1 MPAIEE
7 IGIEPV
13 PHEQRTGT
21 WLDLFAINFAFAV
34 NPLYFVLGALA
45 VTEFGLPLW
54 WAVGAS
60 VLAVLLAFAIL
71 TPLAQVGADFGIPG
85 QVSLRAFLG
94 IWGARALSSGYRTVA
109 ALYWFAAQAI
119 TAAYAVRALV
129 DALAGVHL
137 GIVPVAVGLAA
148 VQALLAIVGFD
159 VIRYVSKVVLP
170 LGLAFV
176 GVMLGLYLS
185 SDDPRFAV
193 GRVFHSPDQH
203 LRWAGFAAWLTL
215 IVGSTLTFLPSVA
228 DFTRYTRTRRDI
240 RIGLVASSAL
250 AMVVTTFVG
259 AYAAAATGT
268 KKGSFEVVTTLTES
282 KAILAF
288 VLLALVIQVTSVNI
302 GNAYQVGLSLVNT
315 APRLGRPVAT
325 ALGACAGIA
334 LAAVPDLVDSA
345 ASWTTRLGNVS
356 APLAGVVI
364 VEYLLI
370 KRQQIDVPAL
380 FDPHGQYRYIGGIN
394 VAAMITIA
402 VGVVV
407 YSLIPDE
414 LVKVAWGGGVAALLY
429 LLLQPVQ
436 QRWLSARTT
445 G

>member
-7 IGIEPV
+7 IGIQPV
-13 PHEQRTGT
+13 PPEQRTGT
-21 WLDLFAINFAFAV
+21 WSDLFAINFAFAV
-34 NPLYFVLGALA
+34 NPLYFVLGAIA

-54 WAVGAS
+54 WAVACS
-60 VLAVLLAFAIL
+60 VLGVLLAFAIL
-71 TPLAQVGADFGIPG
+71 TPLAQVGSDFGIPG

-94 IWGARALSSGYRTVA
+94 IWGARGLSSGYRTVA

-129 DALAGVHL
+129 DALAGVDL

-148 VQALLAIVGFD
+148 VQALLAVVGFD

-170 LGLAFV
+170 LGLVFV
-176 GVMLGLYLS
+176 GVMLALYLS

-193 GRVFHSPDQH
+193 GRVFASPDQH

-228 DFTRYTRTRRDI
+228 DFTRYTRSRRDI

-259 AYAAAATGT
+259 AYAAVATGT
-268 KKGSFEVVTTLTES
+268 GKGSFEVVTTLTGS
-282 KAILAF
+282 KAVLAF
-288 VLLALVIQVTSVNI
+288 VLLTLVIQVTSVNI
-302 GNAYQVGLSLVNT
+302 GNAYQAGLSLVNA
-315 APRLGRPVAT
+315 APRLGRPFAT

-345 ASWTTRLGNVS
+345 ANWTTRLGNVS

-364 VEYLLI
+364 IEYLVI
-370 KRQQIDVPAL
+370 KRQQIDVQAL
-380 FDPHGQYRYIGGIN
+380 FDPRGQYRYVGGVN
-394 VAAMITIA
+394 VAAMVSVAI
-402 VGVVV
+402 GVVA
-407 YSLIPDE
+407 YSLVPDA
-414 LVKVAWGGGVAALLY
+414 LVKVAWGGGVAALVY
-429 LLLQPVQ
+429 LLLQPGQ
-436 QRWLSARTT
+436 QHWLRAR
-445 G
+445 GAA